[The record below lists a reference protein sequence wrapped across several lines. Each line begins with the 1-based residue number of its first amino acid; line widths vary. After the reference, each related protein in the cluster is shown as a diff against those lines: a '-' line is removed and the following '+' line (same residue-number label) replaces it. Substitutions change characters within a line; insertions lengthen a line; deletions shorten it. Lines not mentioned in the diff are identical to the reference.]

1 MTEPVV
7 PCPRLTR
14 IRTAAIRAIGR
25 RLARWLP
32 IKCRLKL
39 HQALEPSLGA
49 SWLLSDLAQSDRSKR
64 RQLHSTGGCAS
75 LKLHHTPLSDGDAP
89 SPLGMSCCYPVLVT
103 GQKTPAVPADN
114 HVDLVHDTS
123 ELWDSHRWRCVATD
137 NCYSAHIS
145 NHYTEGLAVR
155 GIRCLIEVGVIA
167 RYAIELGQDVTID
180 TSILNNAGSWAS
192 LQWLTLNCRMF
203 SKVFCDCRKIFYW
216 YHSIPYVLRFY
227 KTNFLLLWIVWV
239 WIDLSIYLTILRCFF
254 FVRCLI

>member
-7 PCPRLTR
+7 PRPRLTR

-64 RQLHSTGGCAS
+64 RQLHSTGGCAP

-89 SPLGMSCCYPVLVT
+89 SPLGMSCCYPDLVT

-114 HVDLVHDTS
+114 HVDLVHDPS

-137 NCYSAHIS
+137 NCYSTHIS

-167 RYAIELGQDVTID
+167 TLRNRARTRRDHRYQYLEQRRVLGVAAMAHFELQDVQQ
-180 TSILNNAGSWAS
+180 SILRLSQNILLVPLDTICPS
-192 LQWLTLNCRMF
+192 LLQDKFLAPVDCMGLDRSVHISDNSSLFF
-203 SKVFCDCRKIFYW
+203 SYAA
-216 YHSIPYVLRFY
+216 
-227 KTNFLLLWIVWV
+227 
-239 WIDLSIYLTILRCFF
+239 
-254 FVRCLI
+254 